1 MSKSLKYIEITLNTD
16 LIDEEFVRGSHEDKV
31 QSPETS
37 SNWSVKMIDNDND
50 HLNDCCK
57 FCW

>member
-1 MSKSLKYIEITLNTD
+1 MSKSLKYVDDIITLYTD

-50 HLNDCCK
+50 YLNDCC
-57 FCW
+57 

>member
-1 MSKSLKYIEITLNTD
+1 MSKSLKYIEITLYTD

-37 SNWSVKMIDNDND
+37 SNWSVKMINNDN
-50 HLNDCCK
+50 LNDCC
-57 FCW
+57 